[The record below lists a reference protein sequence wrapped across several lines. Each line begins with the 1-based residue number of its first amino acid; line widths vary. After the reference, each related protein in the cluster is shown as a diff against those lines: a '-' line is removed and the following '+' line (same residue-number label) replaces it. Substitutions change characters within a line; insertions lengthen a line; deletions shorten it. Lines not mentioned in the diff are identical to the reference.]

1 MRSGTLQYL
10 HISEFG
16 TICANFPDKAREIV
30 TGALNTVET
39 GQFTVIESTAEGQE
53 GALPGLCQEAQAR
66 HNENLTPMDFKFH
79 FFPWFQ
85 DKNYVL
91 NGLGMPPIPTRT
103 TTTSTTWRT
112 SFASLYRENSAP
124 GTSRRQ
130 TPKAA
135 TCAASIRP
143 RPTRHSNKRLEGAY
157 WAKELLD
164 RREAAAGSPD
174 FPYVPNAL
182 SQLVLGRSAATT
194 TTVIWLHQYVDGYHR
209 FVGYYENTGEYHLP
223 TTSRGSA
230 NGRRDRQRSLRRPL
244 SALMTG
250 TAQSTVAAGRDHEGH
265 G

>member
-91 NGLGMPPIPTRT
+91 NGLGMPPIPDEDTAY
-103 TTTSTTWRT
+103 
-112 SFASLYRENSAP
+112 FDNLENELGIVLFRGNSGP
-124 GTSRRQ
+124 GTSRRAYTQ
-130 TPKAA
+130 GGDMRREYPSTPDEAFEQALRRRLLGKGTFRSPRNSGNIAVFPVCGKR
-135 TCAASIRP
+135 TQSTRFGMLGRNDDNGDLAASICR
-143 RPTRHSNKRLEGAY
+143 RLQ
-157 WAKELLD
+157 
-164 RREAAAGSPD
+164 P
-174 FPYVPNAL
+174 
-182 SQLVLGRSAATT
+182 
-194 TTVIWLHQYVDGYHR
+194 
-209 FVGYYENTGEYHLP
+209 
-223 TTSRGSA
+223 
-230 NGRRDRQRSLRRPL
+230 LRRL
-244 SALMTG
+244 L
-250 TAQSTVAAGRDHEGH
+250 
-265 G
+265 